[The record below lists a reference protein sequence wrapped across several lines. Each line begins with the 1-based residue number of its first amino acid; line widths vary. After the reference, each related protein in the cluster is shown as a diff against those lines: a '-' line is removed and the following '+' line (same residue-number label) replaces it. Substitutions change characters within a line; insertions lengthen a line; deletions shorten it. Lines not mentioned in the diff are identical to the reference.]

1 MAHQQAKETAV
12 AGCGASLLVL
22 TELGFVERILLPRL
36 EGEISPRE
44 SHAQQAVALLLKL
57 TLHAHGIGLLN
68 TALADQCSTG
78 GADPRAAGLS
88 LIHI

>member
-1 MAHQQAKETAV
+1 MAHQRAKETGV

-22 TELGFVERILLPRL
+22 TELGFVQRILLPRL

-44 SHAQQAVALLLKL
+44 SYTEQAVALLLKL

-68 TALADQCSTG
+68 
-78 GADPRAAGLS
+78 LS
-88 LIHI
+88 LIHISEPTRPY